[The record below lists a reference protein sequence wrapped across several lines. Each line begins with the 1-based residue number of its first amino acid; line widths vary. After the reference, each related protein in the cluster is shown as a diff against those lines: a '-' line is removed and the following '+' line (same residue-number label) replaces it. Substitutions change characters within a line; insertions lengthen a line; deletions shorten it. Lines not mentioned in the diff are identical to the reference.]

1 MHRVGQSLN
10 NVKRGIKSWDVN
22 RFMVYLLSSHP
33 INNILN
39 TQTTY
44 ENIIS
49 KGDNTER
56 QKRERT
62 AHRHGHSLNNVK
74 RGINSWDVNRFI
86 VYLLHVYH
94 LVF

>member
-1 MHRVGQSLN
+1 VHRVGQSLN

-49 KGDNTER
+49 KGDKK
-56 QKRERT
+56 KRDKKGRELRIGT
-62 AHRHGHSLNNVK
+62 VIHLTMSNAES
-74 RGINSWDVNRFI
+74 I
-86 VYLLHVYH
+86 VGT
-94 LVF
+94 